1 MTESNYLEKFMNGFK
16 KIFTGENLNEI
27 EQLIEDKNLKNLNL
41 TIEQIDTEIEK
52 ITKNES
58 GLDRIKELFAYK

>member
-1 MTESNYLEKFMNGFK
+1 MTENNYFDKFINGFK

-27 EQLIEDKNLKNLNL
+27 EKLVEDKNLKNLNL
-41 TIEQIDTEIEK
+41 TIEKIDAEIEK

-58 GLDRIKELFAYK
+58 GLDRVKELFAYK